1 MSFLLSSYILCLSP
15 PPPPRLFLT
24 PHPSNRAQT
33 PPSTT
38 TPAPPP
44 GLDNSN
50 YIPLKYYRWQSY
62 STVVGLPCFHG
73 HKNSTASLEYPCA
86 CVRYF
91 IIVFRW
97 VPALSFRNE
106 RKRLLPPRFSLCA
119 RCHTRWQS
127 IIEWFCE
134 GSMRLGIVFIPLSLW
149 ISGPFISALRNST
162 YSTLS

>member
-15 PPPPRLFLT
+15 PPPVFFSLLT
-24 PHPSNRAQT
+24 PPTELRHPRVPPLLHRHPVLITVTTFLSSITADSHTAQSSDCHVFMVIKTARPLLNIRALAWGILL
-33 PPSTT
+33 S
-38 TPAPPP
+38 
-44 GLDNSN
+44 
-50 YIPLKYYRWQSY
+50 
-62 STVVGLPCFHG
+62 CFV
-73 HKNSTASLEYPCA
+73 E
-86 CVRYF
+86 
-91 IIVFRW
+91 FR
-97 VPALSFRNE
+97 LSRSVMRE
-106 RKRLLPPRFSLCA
+106 RDCYLRRFSLCA